1 MRFFLLSFILLLG
14 ISSSSAQTQFLPNP
28 DLENWGDQEVIGI
41 TGPTLIYAPDDWFP
55 FGDLFSF
62 LLGQDSDF
70 NMFESFDAQSG
81 LRSVELRPDS
91 SNTYADMVGYFQA
104 GDRPA
109 ALHGYY
115 KMDSNPG
122 DTLRIFFSLVDSVVN
137 PPMIPHAMKEVFITQ
152 PAPNWTEFEAELD
165 YFDPVNVPDSAI
177 VLIGYT
183 ANSYTPGNRVLVDN
197 LWLEY
202 PLSVDD
208 HNIQNLTIYPNPV
221 VESVSIS
228 GIEGKGTLEIMD
240 VSGKVIV
247 TQPIASSVRTTVDV
261 SAFPSGHY
269 TVRFLG
275 EKMAVGSFIK

>member
-1 MRFFLLSFILLLG
+1 MAG

-55 FGDLFSF
+55 FGDLFSY

-91 SNTYADMVGYFQA
+91 SNTYADMVGYFSA

-122 DTLRIFFSLVDSVVN
+122 DTLRIFFSLVDSVTN

-152 PAPNWTEFEAELD
+152 PAPNWTEFVAELD

-202 PLSVDD
+202 PLGVEDF
-208 HNIQNLTIYPNPV
+208 NIQNLTIYPNPA
-221 VESVSIS
+221 VESISIS
-228 GIEGKGTLEIMD
+228 GLEGKGILEFID
-240 VSGKVIV
+240 VSGKLLL
-247 TQPIASSVRTTVDV
+247 TQPVTNSARTVVDV
-261 SAFPSGHY
+261 STFQSGYY

-275 EKMAVGSFIK
+275 EKTSVGRFIK